1 MGARVRSGRIPRPGF
16 RFNVAEV
23 FRWYRTIEPGGRH
36 ERSKRK
42 QIAPAA
48 GQKAGEF
55 DEDEALFAG
64 TEQTPALERWRLAKA
79 KHAELDFEVKCG
91 TLIPLQTAVSE
102 FSQIASRWRMCGERL
117 AREYGPDAQRIVNEA
132 IAESIDQVIVRY
144 RNVEVPVADDGD
156 VAGADE
162 GSGDGAGSPS
172 DQPMGGGRDRSPDR
186 GQAGAIPPPQPSSE
200 PDLVWELDSNRWWRT
215 AVVAPTQNG
224 KTLMGYVIPVL
235 YHLFELKET
244 VIIGLPD
251 MRMASDKW
259 EREFLPVI
267 EASRYAE
274 LFPGQGDRRQG
285 EGSRGGKITSAVHFL
300 HGPMLRFM
308 SAGGSDKSRAG
319 FAGCRVVAITET
331 DGMDEAGEES
341 REANKCK
348 QIEARTRGYDESKR
362 RCYMECTAS
371 FPEGKIWAEYSQ
383 STKSRLVRPCPYCH
397 AWVCPEREHLKGWQD
412 AVDEEDARE
421 KSAWHCPECDR
432 AWTQADREEGW
443 EQLRLVH
450 DGQEVTPEGEVV
462 GKPPRVRTLGF
473 RWGAMDNPFTTAG
486 TCGFEEWKGAKSKD
500 RENSEKKI
508 LQFTNARPYEAPDTI
523 VEELDLEDIESKEI
537 QYKRGIVPPNCIGLA
552 LAVDTHARILYWEG
566 KAVC

>member
-1 MGARVRSGRIPRPGF
+1 MRQSQNPS
-16 RFNVAEV
+16 
-23 FRWYRTIEPGGRH
+23 TK
-36 ERSKRK
+36 SS
-42 QIAPAA
+42 
-48 GQKAGEF
+48 
-55 DEDEALFAG
+55 FATG
-64 TEQTPALERWRLAKA
+64 MLPSLSPTMVTWLERLKDQA
-79 KHAELDFEVKCG
+79 
-91 TLIPLQTAVSE
+91 TAPVVRPISQWVEEEIVVPTGDRQGPFRHRNHPVS
-102 FSQIASRWRMCGERL
+102 
-117 AREYGPDAQRIVNEA
+117 RIWFA
-132 IAESIDQVIVRY
+132 
-144 RNVEVPVADDGD
+144 
-156 VAGADE
+156 
-162 GSGDGAGSPS
+162 
-172 DQPMGGGRDRSPDR
+172 
-186 GQAGAIPPPQPSSE
+186 
-200 PDLVWELDSNRWWRT
+200 ELDSNRWWRT

-224 KTLMGYVIPVL
+224 KTLMGYIIPVL

-259 EREFLPVI
+259 KREFQPVI

-274 LFPGQGDRRQG
+274 LCPGQGDRRQG

-341 REANKCK
+341 REANKCE

-421 KSAWHCPECDR
+421 KSAWHCPECDC

-473 RWGAMDNPFTTAG
+473 RWGAVDNPFTTAG

-537 QYKRGIVPPNCIGLA
+537 QYKRGIVPPNCIGLGLGGRYPCPHPVLGRQGRA
-552 LAVDTHARILYWEG
+552 AESRNRRCHHARFRPCHPGSRQDEDCPRG
-566 KAVC
+566 DHRGAAEAETAVRRRVAGRKRQGLDAVTGLD